1 MAGTASGGTLV
12 LRAAQLVAVV
22 AVALAIG
29 AVGSGLLAVA
39 KLESTIVFGIIM
51 ISPVPVVPEATPTLQ
66 ITMFILA
73 YLTVFNQV
81 NSEN

>member
-12 LRAAQLVAVV
+12 LRAAQLVGVV

-29 AVGSGLLAVA
+29 AVGSGLLAPD
-39 KLESTIVFGIIM
+39 KFESTIVFGIIM
-51 ISPVPVVPEATPTLQ
+51 ISPVSVVPAATPTLQ